1 MSQKELSAAPIEQAA
16 DETAIDALVANAQQA
31 LAKFENL
38 DHRTVDIIV
47 ETAAH
52 KAREAHAVL
61 AAEAVTETK
70 RGNFEDKTV
79 KNLEKM
85 INHTD
90 EIIQHMI
97 IRKEMESSKQ
107 LYRLK

>member
-31 LAKFENL
+31 LAKFESL
-38 DHRTVDIIV
+38 DQRTVDIIV
-47 ETAAH
+47 ETAAR

-79 KNLEKM
+79 KKHFCL
-85 INHTD
+85 
-90 EIIQHMI
+90 
-97 IRKEMESSKQ
+97 RS
-107 LYRLK
+107 YCPRLRGAKNRRGDFP